1 MKVED
6 WCSEISQKFRNLAV
20 KLNISNSNFIR
31 TTEERHCKL
40 VQELWTKLVESGD
53 IYKGTHEGW
62 YSISDETFYSED
74 ETKLNNLGQRIAIE
88 TGNSVE
94 WICEMNYRF
103 KLSKYIPKVREWLN
117 SDPILPKS
125 RSNDLNSFLD
135 TIEKEK
141 RDLSV
146 SRKKCTAKWGI
157 PVPGDEDQLIY
168 VWLDALTNYL
178 TVLENQK
185 VDEMVQIVGK
195 DILK

>member
-6 WCSEISQKFRNLAV
+6 WCSEVSQKFRNLAI
-20 KLNISNSNFIR
+20 KLNVSNSTFIR
-31 TTEERHCKL
+31 TSEERHCKF
-40 VQELWTKLVESGD
+40 VQELWIKLVESGD

-62 YSISDETFYSED
+62 YSISDETFYSEN
-74 ETKLNNLGQRIAIE
+74 ETKLNNLGQRIASE
-88 TGNSVE
+88 TGNAVE
-94 WICEMNYRF
+94 WISEMNYRF
-103 KLSKYIPKVREWLN
+103 KLSKYIPKVREWLTSN
-117 SDPILPKS
+117 QILPKS

-135 TIEKEK
+135 TIEKEN

-146 SRKKCTAKWGI
+146 SRKKSTAKWGI

-178 TVLENQK
+178 TVMENQK
-185 VDEMVQIVGK
+185 VDEMVHIVGK

>member
-1 MKVED
+1 M
-6 WCSEISQKFRNLAV
+6 AV
-20 KLNISNSNFIR
+20 KLSISNSSFVR
-31 TTEERHCKL
+31 TSEERHCKL
-40 VQELWTKLVESGD
+40 VQDLWTKLVESGD

-74 ETKLNNLGQRIAIE
+74 ETKLNISGQRISIE

-94 WICEMNYRF
+94 WISEMNYRF
-103 KLSKYIPKVREWLN
+103 KLSKYIPKVRDWLA

-135 TIEKEK
+135 SIEKEK

-146 SRKKCTAKWGI
+146 SRKKSIAKWGI
-157 PVPGDEDQLIY
+157 SVPGDDDQLIY

-185 VDEMVQIVGK
+185 VDDMVHIVGK